1 MLAFVQA
8 LWEREGEPV
17 RTDAMQFNLSI
28 FNSTMRFLRS
38 NLGRRHWKLY
48 AIIPAGSPFLLHS
61 LPALLARKNLLA
73 GYSEAR
79 KADI

>member
-17 RTDAMQFNLSI
+17 RTDAIQFNLSI

-38 NLGRRHWKLY
+38 NLGRRH
-48 AIIPAGSPFLLHS
+48 
-61 LPALLARKNLLA
+61 
-73 GYSEAR
+73 
-79 KADI
+79 